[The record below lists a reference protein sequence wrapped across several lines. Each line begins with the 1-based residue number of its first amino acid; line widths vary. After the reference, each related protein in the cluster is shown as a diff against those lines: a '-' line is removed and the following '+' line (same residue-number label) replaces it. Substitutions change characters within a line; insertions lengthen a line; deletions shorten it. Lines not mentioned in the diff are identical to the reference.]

1 MENEI
6 AAIVEDHGAKLYG
19 IETAKEGDHLIYR
32 VLIVKEGG
40 VDVEVCADISAELSP
55 FLDVNSPVSGNYFL
69 EVSSPG
75 IERKLKTLRNFELS
89 IGEKV
94 QLKLGSNEKLKG
106 VLKSASKEGIA
117 VETEFGIEEYALDE
131 IKSARTYFEW

>member
-19 IETAKEGDHLIYR
+19 TETAKEGENLIYR
-32 VLIVKEGG
+32 VLIVRDGG

-55 FLDVNSPVSGNYFL
+55 FLDVNPPVSGNYFL

-75 IERKLKTLRNFELS
+75 IERKLKTMRQFELS

-94 QLKLGSNEKLKG
+94 QLKLQGNEKLKG
-106 VLKSASKEGIA
+106 VLVGAKDNTVA
-117 VETEFGIEEYALDE
+117 VETEFGIEEYALDA